1 MAGIRRQTPRVG
13 ESPLDVTVRT
23 CRAGRT
29 TRTAGTTRTTG
40 TSRTVRTSRTP
51 VKTITD
57 AIAVKGRNH
66 V

>member
-1 MAGIRRQTPRVG
+1 MAGIRPQTPRVG

-29 TRTAGTTRTTG
+29 TGTTRTTG